1 MGGLPNRSVIV
12 SQASDRPSAMKVRE
26 SGALLLAAGGLAA
39 AFGAASCC
47 ALPVLLGAIGLGG
60 AWLGGIALLAGPYQP
75 WLLLAAATCLPV
87 AAGLLWRSRAAA
99 CLPGAACV
107 RLGLR
112 LFTTIT
118 LALAAILALLGYAI
132 A

>member
-1 MGGLPNRSVIV
+1 MSE
-12 SQASDRPSAMKVRE
+12 ASASANAIKRRE
-26 SGALLLAAGGLAA
+26 NGALLLAAGGLAA
-39 AFGAASCC
+39 AFGTASCC

-75 WLLLAAATCLPV
+75 WLLLAAASSLPL

-99 CLPGAACV
+99 CLPGAACK
-107 RLGLR
+107 RPGLR

>member
-1 MGGLPNRSVIV
+1 MGDFPNRSVV
-12 SQASDRPSAMKVRE
+12 MSLGSETPSAMNVRE
-26 SGALLLAAGGLAA
+26 NGALLLAAGGLAA

-60 AWLGGIALLAGPYQP
+60 AWLGGIALLAGPYQS
-75 WLLLAAATCLPV
+75 WLLLAAATCLLV
-87 AAGLLWRSRAAA
+87 AGGLLWRSRAAA
-99 CLPGAACV
+99 CLPGAACG
-107 RLGLR
+107 RPGLR

-118 LALAAILALLGYAI
+118 LALAAILTLLGYAI

>member
-1 MGGLPNRSVIV
+1 MSR
-12 SQASDRPSAMKVRE
+12 ASPPTTAIKRRE
-26 SGALLLAAGGLAA
+26 NGALLLATGGLAA

-60 AWLGGIALLAGPYQP
+60 AWLGGIALFAGPYLS
-75 WLLLAAATCLPV
+75 WLLLATAICVLV
-87 AAGLLWRSRAAA
+87 AGGLLWRSRAAA
-99 CLPGAACV
+99 CLPGAACG
-107 RLGLR
+107 RPALR
-112 LFTTIT
+112 LLTTFT